1 MGATPVGK
9 LGILLFHKSPEAVI
23 ALTKNDP
30 SQVFFFY
37 ILTSFFSSLRD
48 HTIKNCNRFVPNFN
62 VEIFEPL
69 FLAKFLVK
77 SCARDRKNE
86 SRLPVAS
93 FLSTNK
99 KKISIVGLNRFFR
112 FLRSFYVSLQKT
124 IDLGMTI

>member
-1 MGATPVGK
+1 M
-9 LGILLFHKSPEAVI
+9 ILLK
-23 ALTKNDP
+23 
-30 SQVFFFY
+30 FFFY

-48 HTIKNCNRFVPNFN
+48 PTIKNCNRFVPNFN

>member
-1 MGATPVGK
+1 MGATPVAK
-9 LGILLFHKSPEAVI
+9 LRILSFQESSEAVI
-23 ALTKNDP
+23 ALTKKDP
-30 SQVFFFY
+30 SQVFFNIF
-37 ILTSFFSSLRD
+37 TSFFSSLRD
-48 HTIKNCNRFVPNFN
+48 HTIKNRSRFVPNFN
-62 VEIFEPL
+62 AEIFEPL
-69 FLAKFLVK
+69 FLAKFLGK

-86 SRLPVAS
+86 SRLPIAS